1 MRKILIILFILP
13 ILVSCYSKG
22 AINVEQVEVNL
33 PVILMRN
40 SKNMTVRAIKF
51 PLKLKIK
58 NLSLKKRIFSNVRYY
73 YHTRFEKNGWGWGAG
88 FLYQLKDDNLVD
100 ENNSKWKII
109 KCFSPE
115 YYVVYTSHHIDSSEL
130 SQVIFKPYLEQ
141 MKLLNQDT
149 LAVSSIKDFKLK
161 HREIVDSL
169 LNRDTISIDF
179 FDIRKGKPCYE
190 NIKIPVKG

>member
-109 KCFSPE
+109 KCFSDQR
-115 YYVVYTSHHIDSSEL
+115 VANCR
-130 SQVIFKPYLEQ
+130 Q
-141 MKLLNQDT
+141 
-149 LAVSSIKDFKLK
+149 
-161 HREIVDSL
+161 
-169 LNRDTISIDF
+169 TILQLRF
-179 FDIRKGKPCYE
+179 
-190 NIKIPVKG
+190 